1 MTEAFTEESR
11 ASFKLWEKADVRKLH
26 AVYKPVGILTPISSG
41 L

>member
-1 MTEAFTEESR
+1 MTETFTEESR

-26 AVYKPVGILTPISSG
+26 AVYKHVGKLKPISSG